1 MKIAIPCRHN
11 LVSPV
16 LEEATE
22 FIIVELEN
30 GQYEDETRINLNGK
44 SPVSKLQYLV
54 DTGVEMILC
63 GAVSNGYINSIT
75 AKGLEVVAWLK
86 GDVDEI
92 LRAYIS
98 GKLNGDRFRMPG
110 RKRCRCRHRR
120 ANY

>member
-22 FIIVELEN
+22 FIIVEMEN
-30 GQYEDETRINLNGK
+30 SNYVNNARIDLNGK
-44 SPVSKLQYLV
+44 SPVQKLQYLV
-54 DTGVEMILC
+54 DTGVDMILC
-63 GAVSNGYINSIT
+63 GAVSNSYINSIT

-92 LRAYIS
+92 LQAYIS
-98 GKLNGDRFRMPG
+98 GKLNGERFRMPG